1 MSKTNQ
7 WVEVEVWLP
16 GRGALRTLVPGE
28 NWEEA
33 RTYAER
39 KYRGCLVLLPGQVK
53 KPELA
58 RSKNGADKDA
68 RAMLKRRQQESRS

>member
-1 MSKTNQ
+1 MSVTKQ

-16 GRGALRTLVPGE
+16 GRGPLRTLVPGE

-33 RTYAER
+33 RTHAER
-39 KYRGCLVLLPGQVK
+39 KYKGCLVLAPGQVK

-58 RSKNGADKDA
+58 RSRNGAEKDA
-68 RAMLKRRQQESRS
+68 RAKLRRLQQESRS